1 MTQEASAF
9 FNLAIF
15 DQYIH
20 DHLTPINIKKIMN
33 QPLPHLSL
41 LAIDDEIPIQ
51 LILKHYFKNDFL
63 VNTKSN
69 GKEALS
75 WMQAGNIPDIIIADI
90 NMPEMDGYSF
100 IEQVR
105 ASGFLKKIPMLVLS
119 ASEST
124 EVKIRCLQSGA
135 DDFIAKPFNP
145 RELAARMNGILRRS
159 RKNTFS

>member
-1 MTQEASAF
+1 MQQFTSPPA
-9 FNLAIF
+9 
-15 DQYIH
+15 
-20 DHLTPINIKKIMN
+20 
-33 QPLPHLSL
+33 PHLSL
-41 LAIDDEIPIQ
+41 LAIDDEMSIQ
-51 LILKHYFKNDFL
+51 LILQHYFKNEFL

-69 GKEALS
+69 GKEALG
-75 WMQAGNIPDIIIADI
+75 WMQDGNIPDIIVADI

-105 ASGFLKKIPMLVLS
+105 ASGFLKKIPMLMLS

-159 RKNTFS
+159 RKNNFS